1 MLEPVKSRSAVDA
14 AIENIGKYIS
24 TLQVGDV
31 LPAERD
37 LAVKLQISRNITRE
51 ALQHFRTLGILESR
65 PKIGATVARLL
76 PENPYAGYMPFL
88 AKSTHSLK
96 ELVELRLI
104 LESGCCELAAANIT
118 PGELDHLYELATGI
132 NKLKNDAVQRE
143 NVWKMDIEFHSA
155 IIRASRNS
163 LLDSLIPL
171 VVEFFSELWYDS
183 VHHSLRTT
191 GYDEHLLMV
200 DALKNKD
207 ADKLRDLVVSHIQI
221 YNIIVNK
228 GDVEQQ

>member
-24 TLQVGDV
+24 TLKVGDV
-31 LPAERD
+31 LPGERD
-37 LAVKLQISRNITRE
+37 LALKLQISRNITRE
-51 ALQHFRTLGILESR
+51 ALQHFRTLGIIESR

-118 PGELDHLYELATGI
+118 EEELVRLNALASAI
-132 NKLKNDAVQRE
+132 NELKNDANQRE
-143 NVWKMDIEFHSA
+143 AVWKMDIEFHSA

-171 VVEFFSELWYDS
+171 VVEFFSELWHDS
-183 VHHSLRTT
+183 VPRSLRTT

-200 DALKNKD
+200 EALKNKD
-207 ADKLRDLVVSHIQI
+207 AGKLRDLIVSHIQI
-221 YNIIVNK
+221 YNSIVNK
-228 GDVEQQ
+228 GE

>member
-24 TLQVGDV
+24 TLQVGDI
-31 LPAERD
+31 LPGERD
-37 LAVKLQISRNITRE
+37 LALKLRISRNITRE
-51 ALQHFRTLGILESR
+51 ALQHFRTLGIIESR

-76 PENPYAGYMPFL
+76 PANHYAGYMPFL
-88 AKSTHSLK
+88 AVSRHSLK

-118 PGELDHLYELATGI
+118 AEEVARLYDLASAI
-132 NKLKNDAVQRE
+132 NELKNDADQRE
-143 NVWKMDIEFHSA
+143 AVWKMDIEFHSA

-171 VVEFFSELWYDS
+171 VVEFFSEMWHNS
-183 VHHSLRTT
+183 VPNSQRST
-191 GYDEHLLMV
+191 GYDEHLQMV

-207 ADKLRDLVVSHIQI
+207 AAKLRDLVVSHIKI
-221 YNIIVNK
+221 YNAIGKK
-228 GDVEQQ
+228 GDFVGQ

>member
-31 LPAERD
+31 LPGERD
-37 LAVKLQISRNITRE
+37 LALKLQISRNITRE
-51 ALQHFRTLGILESR
+51 ALQHFRTLGIIESR

-88 AKSTHSLK
+88 AVSRHSLK

-118 PGELDHLYELATGI
+118 AEELARLYDLASAI
-132 NKLKNDAVQRE
+132 NELKSDADQRE
-143 NVWKMDIEFHSA
+143 AVWNMDIEFHSA
-155 IIRASRNS
+155 FIRASRNS

-171 VVEFFSELWYDS
+171 VVEFFSEMWRNS
-183 VHHSLRTT
+183 VPHSLRST
-191 GYDEHLLMV
+191 GYEEHLQMV

-207 ADKLRDLVVSHIQI
+207 AGKLRDLVVSHIKV

-228 GDVEQQ
+228 GEFVEQ